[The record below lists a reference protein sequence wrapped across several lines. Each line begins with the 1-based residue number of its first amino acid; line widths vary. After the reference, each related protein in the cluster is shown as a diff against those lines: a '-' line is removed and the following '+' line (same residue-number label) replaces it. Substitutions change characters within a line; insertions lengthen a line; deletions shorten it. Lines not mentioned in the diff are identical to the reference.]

1 MEFSNRIDP
10 DPFVKFADGA
20 VVLWCTPGSRGGGPV
35 RRLLTDVTVVASRIE
50 VKVVDFDDRIFGELI
65 EGGGGGLL
73 LDIDCDYLRDRK
85 GRLVSGSAST
95 LAGLDGVVAP
105 GGILRLS
112 ITATRG

>member
-1 MEFSNRIDP
+1 MEFRSASIRIHSSSSP
-10 DPFVKFADGA
+10 TERSCSGA
-20 VVLWCTPGSRGGGPV
+20 LQAARGGPV

-65 EGGGGGLL
+65 EGDGGGLL

-112 ITATRG
+112 ITATQG